1 MRALIIKDYFKE
13 DKRQVS
19 YYYDRGF
26 TNMMKPYL
34 LIALIE
40 IVSMWSMAS
49 ANDSTVS
56 NETLN
61 CVENILKNNGMPTD
75 SYANKFPSD
84 PTVDLEDIVLES
96 KKITKTSVKK
106 YSQEFLEMQN
116 IKIEDE
122 NTDSAII
129 SQEIDLIPDNEESK
143 QHDELSQ
150 IDASQ
155 ESVSQVEGTQE
166 SNTNM
171 DM

>member
-1 MRALIIKDYFKE
+1 
-13 DKRQVS
+13 
-19 YYYDRGF
+19 
-26 TNMMKPYL
+26 
-34 LIALIE
+34 
-40 IVSMWSMAS
+40 MWSMAS

-122 NTDSAII
+122 NTDYIGASAHA
-129 SQEIDLIPDNEESK
+129 QGVRVM
-143 QHDELSQ
+143 
-150 IDASQ
+150 ASIRCLA
-155 ESVSQVEGTQE
+155 
-166 SNTNM
+166 
-171 DM
+171 